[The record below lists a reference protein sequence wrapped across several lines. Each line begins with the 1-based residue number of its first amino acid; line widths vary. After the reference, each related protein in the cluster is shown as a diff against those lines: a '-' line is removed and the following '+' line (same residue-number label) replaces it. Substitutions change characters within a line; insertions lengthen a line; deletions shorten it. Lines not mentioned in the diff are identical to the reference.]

1 MPAAAVMVDREG
13 TIISWNPE
21 AERLFGHREEEVVGA
36 QIDSLL
42 VAPEYREEA
51 RACTLST
58 CSEGRYMRAI
68 TKRQRKD
75 GSQADVELRAVPL
88 VVNGE
93 AIGGMAI
100 YHDISELSRARREA
114 EAATEAKSSF
124 LATMSHEIRTPMNAV
139 IGMTTLLLETQL
151 NQEQK
156 MFAET
161 IRSSGESLLAII
173 NDILDFSKIEAGRM
187 ELEEQPF
194 ELRECVES
202 SLDLVAAQAT
212 AKALD
217 LAYIIEPGVPSAIVG
232 DSTRLRQIMLNLL
245 SNAVKFTASGE
256 VVLGL
261 GLAPGS
267 EASGDELD
275 EGDAVRLHFSVRDTG
290 IGIPPERADR
300 LFRSFS
306 QVDTS
311 TTRRFGGT
319 GLGLAISRRLVQLMG
334 GEMWAE
340 SEGLPGKGSVF
351 HFTLSARVSRRPIPV
366 YLHRQ
371 QPGLSGKRVLIVDD
385 NATNRYILYRQVQ
398 SWGMVA
404 EETEFPREALG
415 WLESGGVFD
424 LVLLDMQM
432 PEMDGASLG
441 AAIQALKL
449 QKQPELVMLTSS
461 GMKDVETAGLKLA
474 AYLTKPIKPAILY
487 STLLDVFGTEFG
499 QPDATEG
506 AATLATP
513 GAAADRESG
522 VAGAGAEAGTFLR
535 QARILLAEDNLVN
548 KQVALLLLKRIGL
561 RADTAGNGL
570 EALESLKRQSYDI
583 VLMDVQMPELDG
595 LEATRRIRAGHRD
608 YGRPYIIAMTAN
620 AMQGDREICLSA
632 GMDDYIGK
640 PVRIDELS
648 GALSRAEASIDYA
661 PRNSDAA
668 VAAAA
673 APRPRASSLDAETL
687 EALRQTVGAE
697 NPGALAMLADDFI
710 LETEASLTVMKAGGD
725 ASAIARA
732 AHSVK
737 SSATLFGAT
746 ALSALCADLE
756 ARLRGP
762 EADVDLPGTVLAID
776 TEFGRVRKELP
787 EAIGSLS

>member
-1 MPAAAVMVDREG
+1 
-13 TIISWNPE
+13 
-21 AERLFGHREEEVVGA
+21 
-36 QIDSLL
+36 
-42 VAPEYREEA
+42 
-51 RACTLST
+51 
-58 CSEGRYMRAI
+58 
-68 TKRQRKD
+68 
-75 GSQADVELRAVPL
+75 
-88 VVNGE
+88 
-93 AIGGMAI
+93 
-100 YHDISELSRARREA
+100 
-114 EAATEAKSSF
+114 
-124 LATMSHEIRTPMNAV
+124 
-139 IGMTTLLLETQL
+139 
-151 NQEQK
+151 
-156 MFAET
+156 
-161 IRSSGESLLAII
+161 
-173 NDILDFSKIEAGRM
+173 
-187 ELEEQPF
+187 
-194 ELRECVES
+194 
-202 SLDLVAAQAT
+202 
-212 AKALD
+212 
-217 LAYIIEPGVPSAIVG
+217 
-232 DSTRLRQIMLNLL
+232 
-245 SNAVKFTASGE
+245 
-256 VVLGL
+256 
-261 GLAPGS
+261 
-267 EASGDELD
+267 
-275 EGDAVRLHFSVRDTG
+275 
-290 IGIPPERADR
+290 
-300 LFRSFS
+300 
-306 QVDTS
+306 
-311 TTRRFGGT
+311 
-319 GLGLAISRRLVQLMG
+319 
-334 GEMWAE
+334 
-340 SEGLPGKGSVF
+340 
-351 HFTLSARVSRRPIPV
+351 
-366 YLHRQ
+366 
-371 QPGLSGKRVLIVDD
+371 
-385 NATNRYILYRQVQ
+385 
-398 SWGMVA
+398 MVA

-415 WLESGGVFD
+415 WLESGGTFD

-461 GMKDVETAGLKLA
+461 GMKEAETAGLKLA

-499 QPDATEG
+499 QADAKEG
-506 AATLATP
+506 VATLATP
-513 GAAADRESG
+513 VAAADRESFT
-522 VAGAGAEAGTFLR
+522 AEAGTFLR

-648 GALSRAEASIDYA
+648 GALSRAEASLDYA

-668 VAAAA
+668 AAAPAA
-673 APRPRASSLDAETL
+673 APRPQSSSLDPATL
-687 EALRQTVGAE
+687 EALRQTVGADD
-697 NPGALAMLADDFI
+697 PDALAMLADDFI
-710 LETEASLTVMKAGGD
+710 LETEASLAAMKAGGD

-776 TEFGRVRKELP
+776 TEFERVRKELP
-787 EAIGSLS
+787 EAIASLS